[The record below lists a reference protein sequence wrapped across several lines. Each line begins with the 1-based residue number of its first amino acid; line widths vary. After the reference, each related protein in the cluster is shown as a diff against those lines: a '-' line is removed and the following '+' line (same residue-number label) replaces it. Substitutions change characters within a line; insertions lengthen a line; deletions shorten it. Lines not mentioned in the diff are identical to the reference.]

1 MGIEINAFSSS
12 SIRLTKQ
19 DEEPSAVQA
28 NEKSVKTAAET
39 SVINKSTVKSEE
51 ASGTTT
57 DSQQS
62 IERVNELVQEL
73 NDNSNIRRKNLEL
86 VVNDDIG
93 QTIVKVVDSESGEVI
108 RQIPSEE
115 LVRLSERLK
124 ESDKIDDI
132 GVGYL
137 IDSVT

>member
-39 SVINKSTVKSEE
+39 SVINKSTVKNEE
-51 ASGTTT
+51 ANGIAT